1 MYGKDLGNVTFSR
14 VIDSRFFIVRVE
26 YACSM

>member
-1 MYGKDLGNVTFSR
+1 MYGKDLWNATSSC

-26 YACSM
+26 YARSI